1 MSSMILSKQIGNTD
15 LPNFLGIFVN
25 YCRELWHRQYL
36 TICELDY
43 DILQVEIQNAYK
55 TNEAVE
61 LGEFCLVE
69 DVLTNR
75 WFRGRVQNH
84 QKDLFDVFLIDHGNV
99 LSVTASHLAKA
110 LDELFMLPPKII
122 CGFFANVLPLRENWD
137 SSSEKYFTSLIGSE
151 MKGYVHALLPH
162 KVLILEAPGIN
173 KDLFRL
179 KLSFKPFRFKGFE
192 DILLSSGPKITPGQR
207 LNVRITAAVNPGS
220 FYCQMASMVKDL
232 KEMLDKLAL
241 YCESKRKVPTQK
253 CADNLGLLCSVKGKD
268 EKWHRGFV
276 QFLPVNSKVR
286 VLFVD
291 YGFCES
297 VKVDN
302 VLQLPP
308 DFLSTP
314 IMAFPCALSCLA
326 GQDEALKIQ
335 QMNCFKKGLLGG
347 DLNVEINGFDQEQ
360 NLYSVT
366 IFSAEDHAAVDAY
379 STQDVSEQKKCS
391 LVCETE
397 QTFPLN
403 GYMYYETAIVQAMDN
418 SVIVE
423 EIQQHSVFEGY
434 VEYVLNPGAFWLRT
448 NKRNQDF
455 EEMMK
460 DIYKHFSQVKLDEGI
475 LENPEPGALCC
486 AMHEMDMQYYRA
498 IVTDTLDNG
507 AEVFFIDF
515 GNTEKVPYMFIKQI
529 PDKFAIEPAF
539 AFSCSLVNVVPFD
552 DVWTISSINCFRQAV
567 SNKTLLVHIVN
578 ITKARYVVDL
588 YEKDFNASQ
597 SALKSITE
605 LLTTTKHAEY
615 WKYPTSTPKGEMENI
630 LMNQKSCEKGK
641 VNEKGSNTKVPISR
655 TPINQA
661 AAMKF
666 KEVKFKPGSEIAVR
680 CSHINTPSDFWC
692 QMQNKIPNL
701 EEMMDAIQQYYQKH
715 SLPMQSGSTCVVKS
729 EEDGRWYRAC
739 IIGAEKDEVE
749 VIFVDYGKV
758 AKVNMYHLQAIVP
771 EFLELEGQAFRCS
784 LYNLIEPAKGSCSD
798 WGSEASN
805 LLKEFAQGQSVKL
818 TCNVHAQLYMK
829 HKGLCNVVNLYNS
842 DQNAVKKLVERGL
855 AREVKTP
862 IQLMPSVWPHSFVY
876 SSFNLRCGNVEQVYV
891 THVCSP
897 WEIYCQLDRNSEIIQ
912 DLMEKVAMESEQIQ
926 RAKFGPSIGKL
937 CLAKYDEDGQWYRG
951 VAYPIQETL
960 LVNVFFVDYGNM
972 RIVEKH
978 NVMSIPRHSSDLLFT
993 PMQALRCSLSHI
1005 KKAENVAEVNKW
1017 MEKSIL
1023 NKTLKA
1029 IVVGKN
1035 DDGAVFLYMYDGDLN
1050 INKKV
1055 KELIGSQ
1062 KPKEKKSSSGPVNG
1076 HKGQIEQMTNQTR
1089 ITKDRKSLKPTRKK
1103 VSFCNQYKHQ
1113 KQSSNA
1119 QKANSP
1125 KCPNS
1130 QKDLE
1135 DQRQGKESTEGIKR
1149 DVQTVF
1155 HTKLPNLSQLPT
1167 DPKLKSGFR
1176 GLGFVSHIN
1185 NINSFF
1191 IQMQDDE
1198 ENIVKIAED
1207 LNSDLLG
1214 DVVRNNTTLVDL
1226 RIYDLVAA
1234 EFEEDGAIYRA
1245 VVRDYASSDHF
1256 KVEFIDY
1263 GNTATVTKDKIYTL
1277 TDVFLMQC
1285 RLSMPCTLLNSDSY
1299 KSDAAF
1305 VDAVM
1310 GKPLMVEV
1318 VSRFGAQW
1326 EVEIEVQQDNPAFKV
1341 HYDKSKKVTEHEV
1354 QTSCASLVDTN
1365 EQRPRG
1371 PGQENKSQSQ
1381 NQRAM
1386 FTAQE
1391 EKVLLNVSPS
1401 PSPRPSPTKH
1411 KHDICLD
1418 QHNRKA
1424 DSSITADLPV
1434 TSNELRS
1441 TSTERFVELVKKRA
1455 IPSQDIRAGRT
1466 ESGTVLSVLE
1476 NGEIHLKLH
1485 KSNEQ
1490 FAELDNKCKITLEGN
1505 VKEGVQN
1512 LVKSTMKITAFE
1524 CAEERPCPKNTTDV
1538 TQSVK
1543 EPGLN
1548 NGPQRLFLAPVNMD
1562 LGYSGFAAAV
1572 TTPDEFY
1579 IAVEEMLLIMNTVS
1593 TILKDLPRELSP
1605 LHEEHF
1611 ISMSCCLVWSDSKN
1625 KWCRAEIVHF
1635 DKTQVVINLVDYGH
1649 CVCLHYNDRFQLRR
1663 LPDSLAR
1670 LPKIAYPCTLR
1681 GIKPVKGQWT
1691 DEAVVFFQQ
1700 CLCQKNLKIYFRQ
1713 YISEAH
1719 LEADVIADG
1728 VYVAKNL
1735 VDAGHAEYTDIMLG
1749 LRFQEQTPIQ
1759 IPQQKPYNPEQELTP
1774 SRMNTHPR
1782 RPTDDLK
1789 VDGSTEDDDASFGQ
1803 GSEKAAEN
1811 AAPAIENFDSQEL
1824 KKMDISSTMTGERH
1838 CKYFH
1843 LQMLF
1848 FVLGLPSGNHTS
1860 ELPVINVWLIDAW
1873 GCIK

>member
-1 MSSMILSKQIGNTD
+1 VI
-15 LPNFLGIFVN
+15 
-25 YCRELWHRQYL
+25 
-36 TICELDY
+36 
-43 DILQVEIQNAYK
+43 EIQNAYK

-179 KLSFKPFRFKGFE
+179 SLGKHVDTDTFLLLVEILTELPLKQNIEPVPDLLIDKQDGQELSFKPFRFKGFE

-302 VLQLPP
+302 
-308 DFLSTP
+308 
-314 IMAFPCALSCLA
+314 
-326 GQDEALKIQ
+326 
-335 QMNCFKKGLLGG
+335 
-347 DLNVEINGFDQEQ
+347 
-360 NLYSVT
+360 
-366 IFSAEDHAAVDAY
+366 
-379 STQDVSEQKKCS
+379 
-391 LVCETE
+391 
-397 QTFPLN
+397 
-403 GYMYYETAIVQAMDN
+403 
-418 SVIVE
+418 
-423 EIQQHSVFEGY
+423 
-434 VEYVLNPGAFWLRT
+434 
-448 NKRNQDF
+448 
-455 EEMMK
+455 
-460 DIYKHFSQVKLDEGI
+460 
-475 LENPEPGALCC
+475 
-486 AMHEMDMQYYRA
+486 
-498 IVTDTLDNG
+498 
-507 AEVFFIDF
+507 
-515 GNTEKVPYMFIKQI
+515 I

-641 VNEKGSNTKVPISR
+641 VNEKGSNTSGVPRNLHKKTCDISKSDGFENAPEVPISR

-1354 QTSCASLVDTN
+1354 QTSL
-1365 EQRPRG
+1365 
-1371 PGQENKSQSQ
+1371 
-1381 NQRAM
+1381 
-1386 FTAQE
+1386 
-1391 EKVLLNVSPS
+1391 
-1401 PSPRPSPTKH
+1401 
-1411 KHDICLD
+1411 
-1418 QHNRKA
+1418 
-1424 DSSITADLPV
+1424 
-1434 TSNELRS
+1434 
-1441 TSTERFVELVKKRA
+1441 
-1455 IPSQDIRAGRT
+1455 
-1466 ESGTVLSVLE
+1466 
-1476 NGEIHLKLH
+1476 
-1485 KSNEQ
+1485 
-1490 FAELDNKCKITLEGN
+1490 
-1505 VKEGVQN
+1505 
-1512 LVKSTMKITAFE
+1512 
-1524 CAEERPCPKNTTDV
+1524 
-1538 TQSVK
+1538 K

-1749 LRFQEQTPIQ
+1749 QFHKIFSLERF
-1759 IPQQKPYNPEQELTP
+1759 N
-1774 SRMNTHPR
+1774 
-1782 RPTDDLK
+1782 
-1789 VDGSTEDDDASFGQ
+1789 Q
-1803 GSEKAAEN
+1803 G
-1811 AAPAIENFDSQEL
+1811 L
-1824 KKMDISSTMTGERH
+1824 
-1838 CKYFH
+1838 
-1843 LQMLF
+1843 
-1848 FVLGLPSGNHTS
+1848 V
-1860 ELPVINVWLIDAW
+1860 
-1873 GCIK
+1873 